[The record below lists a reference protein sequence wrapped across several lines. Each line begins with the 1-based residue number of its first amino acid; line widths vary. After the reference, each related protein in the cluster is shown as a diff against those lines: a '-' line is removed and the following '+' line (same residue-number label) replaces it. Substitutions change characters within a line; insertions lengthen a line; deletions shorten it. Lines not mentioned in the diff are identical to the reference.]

1 MEGLIPHSF
10 FSLMMLVVDGVDHSL
25 FFLFLF
31 FVFFSSGSFTG
42 GFIIFIGGVGV
53 SSLLAGALAEPLGQL
68 GLGPLEPFIVLLLPE
83 GLEVFSTD
91 DFPATLVQLSPV
103 LVSPGVG
110 PTLVFGVHADL
121 GRIFASE
128 GLGVKALLH
137 GLLPQL
143 LLLSFLQLFQV
154 IVLPL
159 LSFFEIVFLSLE
171 PDNGVPKLLGFVHE
185 FIGLHGLDVKGF
197 EADGQRDF
205 LLFLKLFFGL
215 GHFTAGILN
224 VGHASS
230 GFGSTALAT
239 LACGLLLL
247 LL

>member
-10 FSLMMLVVDGVDHSL
+10 FSLMMLVVDGVDHSLLFFFLLFLFLFLFFLFFFLL

-91 DFPATLVQLSPV
+91 DFPATFVQLSPV

-128 GLGVKALLH
+128 GLGVKTLLH

-143 LLLSFLQLFQV
+143 LLLSFLQPFQV

-197 EADGQRDF
+197 DADD
-205 LLFLKLFFGL
+205 KEIFF
-215 GHFTAGILN
+215 
-224 VGHASS
+224 SS
-230 GFGSTALAT
+230 S
-239 LACGLLLL
+239 
-247 LL
+247 